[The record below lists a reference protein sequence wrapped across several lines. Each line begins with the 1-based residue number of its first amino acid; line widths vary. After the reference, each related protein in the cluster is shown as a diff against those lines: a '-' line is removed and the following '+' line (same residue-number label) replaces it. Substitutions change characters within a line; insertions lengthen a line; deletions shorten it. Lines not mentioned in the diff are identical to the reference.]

1 MNQREAWE
9 ALSAAF
15 EKAKDEYYRKVL
27 ETDPFE
33 RKMDV
38 NLQYLHG
45 RFNGLCDARE
55 LLAPYLQPK

>member
-15 EKAKDEYYRKVL
+15 EKAKADYYRANEYRPNDDL
-27 ETDPFE
+27 
-33 RKMDV
+33 
-38 NLQYLHG
+38 YLKYIEG
-45 RFNGLCDARE
+45 KFSGLMIARE